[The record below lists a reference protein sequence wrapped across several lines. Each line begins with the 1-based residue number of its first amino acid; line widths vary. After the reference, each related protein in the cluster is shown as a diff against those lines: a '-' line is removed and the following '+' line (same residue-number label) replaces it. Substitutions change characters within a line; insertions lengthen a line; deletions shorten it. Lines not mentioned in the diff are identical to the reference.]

1 MGRDDNGFSGRDQN
15 DQGGGGRRRGHQNG
29 AFRHLNNQPHDN
41 DSNGRGSVN
50 QGMNHHRPSSPSQ
63 RAQNDLNGLGK
74 ASGING
80 KLNDIGRGIGEVGK
94 KDPNLERLGNGFGS
108 AKSLGS
114 GLAGAGR
121 RTGAGDNGMQGKP
134 NEKAMQSGLADPDKQ
149 PERQQ
154 GDPSKQPANN
164 GMGNNNDDNPL
175 KKYGSAMPQQLANL
189 GGKVNKTYNK
199 FMGGLVSGVQKAGK
213 LAHLTIGKST
223 ALWVAK
229 ALMTTTIVGGLF
241 GAAYLY
247 ENNDDVL
254 DGGNV
259 CSTQNTGDVS
269 YSDAADS
276 SGGGAADLDNP
287 NAKKI
292 FEFFTKKDGFS
303 GAGASGA
310 VAVAQRE
317 SGFDPKAKNAGG
329 GVAGI
334 FQWSGW
340 GNTVNGD
347 RIHQGGFIKS
357 ESDLTLENE
366 FKLVNYEFKHGHGDV
381 PKVVGNAKDPG
392 QAALDWSEKYEGV
405 SLADGQ
411 TKGSQIQAWAQ
422 QAYSKFHGSSI
433 KADSA
438 KLDALGGAG
447 NESVANS
454 NAATAEQLNNLNC
467 EGKDQGD
474 VVAGDW
480 DWPFTGFNP
489 DKDVTGEQR
498 FGASASRQG
507 GFHDGIDVG
516 TATHS
521 GDMHSIHGGV
531 VKKIDAIGHT
541 QNDLGYFILIESPD
555 GYCEVYQEFAFSMAD
570 GNRVSKVKV
579 GDHVKTGQTIA
590 KLDPTTPGCTH
601 VHIGVYKGKASDW
614 NTAVSNSFNSK
625 WGGWRDPIK
634 IIQESKGKK

>member
-1 MGRDDNGFSGRDQN
+1 MNRDEDGRQDNNGR
-15 DQGGGGRRRGHQNG
+15 QGDGGYRNNNNAGHRRGHQNG
-29 AFRHLNNQPHDN
+29 AFRHLNDPK
-41 DSNGRGSVN
+41 
-50 QGMNHHRPSSPSQ
+50 NHAPSGHRAGSPSQ
-63 RAQNDLNGLGK
+63 QAQKDLGDLGK

-80 KLNDIGRGIGEVGK
+80 KLNDIGRGIGEIGK
-94 KDPNLERLGNGFGS
+94 KDPNLERLGNGLGS
-108 AKSLGS
+108 AKALGG
-114 GLAGAGR
+114 GLAGTGR
-121 RTGAGDNGMQGKP
+121 GTGDNGLQGKP

-149 PERQQ
+149 PERQH
-154 GDPSKQPANN
+154 GDPSKQPAGN
-164 GMGNNNDDNPL
+164 GIGDQGKGGGDDNPL
-175 KKYGSAMPQQLANL
+175 KKYGSSMPQQLANL
-189 GGKVNKTYNK
+189 GGKAHKTYNK
-199 FMGGLVSGVQKAGK
+199 FMGSLAGGVQKAGK
-213 LAHLTIGKST
+213 LAHLTVGKG
-223 ALWVAK
+223 AAMWIAK
-229 ALMTTTIVGGLF
+229 MLMCTTLVGGLF

-247 ENNDDVL
+247 ENDDDVL
-254 DGGNV
+254 FGGNV

-269 YSDAADS
+269 YSDAGDAS
-276 SGGGAADLDNP
+276 GGAADLNNP

-303 GAGASGA
+303 GAGAAGA

-357 ESDLTLENE
+357 EADLTLENE

-381 PKVVGNAKDPG
+381 PKVVGNAHDPG

-433 KADSA
+433 HADSA
-438 KLDALGGAG
+438 KLNALGGAG

-467 EGKDQGD
+467 QGKDQGD

-498 FGASASRQG
+498 FGASAMRQG

-521 GDMHSIHGGV
+521 GDMHAIHGGV
-531 VKKIDAIGHT
+531 VKKIDCQGHS
-541 QNDLGYFILIESPD
+541 QNDLGYFILVESPD
-555 GYCEVYQEFAFSMAD
+555 GYCEVYQEFAFSIAD
-570 GNRVSKVKV
+570 GKRVTKVKV
-579 GDHVKTGQTIA
+579 GDHVKTGQVIA
-590 KLDPTTPGCTH
+590 RLDPTTPNCTH
-601 VHIGVYKGKASDW
+601 VHIGVYKGKASQW

-625 WGGWRDPIK
+625 WPGWKDPIK
-634 IIQESKGKK
+634 IIKESKGK